1 MDNQRGYMCHF
12 RIRAF
17 SLLCF
22 LSDLGR
28 WIFVGPGD
36 LFSPLF
42 SFPVSFLCW
51 TKRRKITFSP
61 QFPLSL
67 VFPRLFTRTKHSVKE
82 WIETRGGTLT
92 TTEGGHAPPRNFKI
106 FTLHILINH
115 IWKIWSNS
123 YMTLLI
129 LKTNSKIESCSEGLN
144 HLAHINVEYL

>member
-1 MDNQRGYMCHF
+1 MDNQRSYMRHF

-61 QFPLSL
+61 HFPLSL
-67 VFPRLFTRTKHSVKE
+67 VFPRLFTRTKHSVIVLPIVNIYIYIYCLFKKNMAYFLF
-82 WIETRGGTLT
+82 IYYLNDFTIIFAILSFGG
-92 TTEGGHAPPRNFKI
+92 G
-106 FTLHILINH
+106 
-115 IWKIWSNS
+115 
-123 YMTLLI
+123 
-129 LKTNSKIESCSEGLN
+129 CSWVCNTHVSFFSSLSR
-144 HLAHINVEYL
+144 

>member
-1 MDNQRGYMCHF
+1 MIKEKKWNLNEIVDNYKKWDEIGTW
-12 RIRAF
+12 
-17 SLLCF
+17 L
-22 LSDLGR
+22 
-28 WIFVGPGD
+28 
-36 LFSPLF
+36 
-42 SFPVSFLCW
+42 
-51 TKRRKITFSP
+51 
-61 QFPLSL
+61 
-67 VFPRLFTRTKHSVKE
+67 KE

-92 TTEGGHAPPRNFKI
+92 TTEGGHAPPRNLKI